1 MHVQYTYISKA
12 QKGMSELLRTACE
25 EAKRGNSSIKQ
36 QVKDIENK
44 FLNNVEISAQE
55 AVYIVLQ
62 LPMRKS
68 SRQVVFINTSPPE
81 ERVQLLKPLQ
91 EINDLEDDSDEIYAS
106 GLIKRYTKR
115 PTKLENL
122 SLADWAAWYDST
134 GKPYIKP
141 SRQLDID
148 NYTLETNLSDNDDNN
163 EEEES
168 KQKNKKR
175 SKARIIRIVCFN
187 KEVDSEKHY
196 RELIMLFTSWRN
208 EITDLLGDCT
218 SYQQHYFQVKNTI
231 DEQMKCYAMCS
242 EDLDAIQNQLNNV
255 EDDDQNYDLIAPG
268 TQNIER
274 QDEDEGAQ
282 DLHPEFNENYDLSG
296 DLGIPSAASN
306 TEQLILHEEQDDVYR
321 AMVKKLNRE
330 QK

>member
-1 MHVQYTYISKA
+1 
-12 QKGMSELLRTACE
+12 
-25 EAKRGNSSIKQ
+25 
-36 QVKDIENK
+36 
-44 FLNNVEISAQE
+44 
-55 AVYIVLQ
+55 
-62 LPMRKS
+62 MRKS

-81 ERVQLLKPLQ
+81 DRVQLLKPLQ

-115 PTKLENL
+115 PAKLENL

-141 SRQLDID
+141 SRELDID
-148 NYTLETNLSDNDDNN
+148 NYPLETNLSDNDDNN

-168 KQKNKKR
+168 EQKNKKR
-175 SKARIIRIVCFN
+175 YKARIIRSVCFN

-196 RELIMLFTSWRN
+196 RELIMLFTSWRD
-208 EITDLLGDCT
+208 EITNLLGNCA
-218 SYQQHYFQVKNTI
+218 SYQEHYFQVKNTI
-231 DEQMKCYAMCS
+231 NEQMKCYAMCS
-242 EDLDAIQNQLNNV
+242 EDLDAIQDQLNNV
-255 EDDDQNYDLIAPG
+255 EDSDENYDLIAPG

-282 DLHPEFNENYDLSG
+282 HFHPDFNETYDLSG

-321 AMVKKLNRE
+321 GMVQKLNRE